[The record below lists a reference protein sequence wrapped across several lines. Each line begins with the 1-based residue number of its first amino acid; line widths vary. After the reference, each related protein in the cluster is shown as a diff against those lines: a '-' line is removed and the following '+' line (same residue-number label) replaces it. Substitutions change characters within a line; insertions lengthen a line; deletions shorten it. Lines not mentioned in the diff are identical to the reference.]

1 MLKVLITGSHGQVGS
16 LLIQQLEGKA
26 EVLAVDRDQLDITDE
41 SAVFDSV
48 MSFMPDVI
56 INAAAHTAVDRA
68 EEEVELSYKINRDGP
83 MFLAKAAEKFGAA
96 ILHISTDYVFS
107 GDKDGSYN
115 EDDLTDPQGIYG
127 KSKLAGEFAVVE
139 ACPRHIVLRT
149 AWVFGETGNNFVKT
163 MIRLGRDRD
172 QLGIVGDQYG
182 GPTYAGDIA
191 AALIAIAEKYKA
203 GDDIAWGTYHFSG
216 LPSVSWFEF
225 ASYIFDQAHKQG
237 VLAKVPELKSITT
250 ADYPTPAK
258 RPANSRLSMRKIEDK
273 FGISAC
279 DWKAALQNIRPY
291 GQ

>member
-1 MLKVLITGSHGQVGS
+1 MLKVLVTGSHGQVGS
-16 LLIQQLEGKA
+16 LLVQQLEGKA
-26 EVLAVDRDQLDITDE
+26 EFFAVDRDHLDITNE
-41 SAVFDSV
+41 QAVLDSV
-48 MSFMPDVI
+48 ESFQPDVI

-68 EEEVELSYKINRDGP
+68 EDEVELSYKINRDGP
-83 MFLAKAAEKFGAA
+83 MYLAKAAENSGAA

-107 GDKDGSYN
+107 GDKEGCYSE
-115 EDDLTDPQGIYG
+115 EDVTDPHGIYG
-127 KSKLAGEFAVVE
+127 KSKLAGEIAVAE
-139 ACPRHIVLRT
+139 ACPRHIILRT

-172 QLGIVGDQYG
+172 QLGIVGDQFG

-203 GDDIAWGTYHFSG
+203 GNDISWGTYHFSG

-225 ASYIFDQAHKQG
+225 ASYIFDQANKQG

-258 RPANSRLSMRKIEDK
+258 RPANSRLSMSKIEGS
-273 FGISAC
+273 FGIPAC
-279 DWKAALQNIRPY
+279 DWKAALQNIHPY
-291 GQ
+291 G

>member
-16 LLIQQLEGKA
+16 LLVQQLEGKA

-48 MSFMPDVI
+48 MSFQPDVI

-68 EEEVELSYKINRDGP
+68 EDEVELSYKINRDGP
-83 MFLAKAAEKFGAA
+83 MYLAKAAEKSGAA

-107 GDKDGSYN
+107 GGKEGCYSEGDV
-115 EDDLTDPQGIYG
+115 TDPQGVYG
-127 KSKLAGEFAVVE
+127 KSKLAGEIAVAK

-172 QLGIVGDQYG
+172 QLGIVGDQFG

-191 AALIAIAEKYKA
+191 AALIIIAEKYKA
-203 GDDIAWGTYHFSG
+203 GNDVAWGTYHFAG

-225 ASYIFDQAHKQG
+225 ARYIFDQAHKQG
-237 VLAKVPELKSITT
+237 VLANVPELKSITT

-258 RPANSRLSMRKIEDK
+258 RPANSCLSMSKIEDNL
-273 FGISAC
+273 GISAC

>member
-1 MLKVLITGSHGQVGS
+1 MLKVLVTGSHGQVGS
-16 LLIQQLEGKA
+16 SLVQQLEGKA
-26 EVLAVDRDQLDITDE
+26 EVLAVDRDQLDITNE
-41 SAVFDSV
+41 QAVLDSIL
-48 MSFMPDVI
+48 SFQPDVI

-68 EEEVELSYKINRDGP
+68 EDEVELSYKINRDGP
-83 MFLAKAAEKFGAA
+83 MYLAKAAEKSGAV

-107 GDKDGSYN
+107 GDKDGSYS
-115 EDDLTDPQGIYG
+115 EKDATDPQGVYG
-127 KSKLAGEFAVVE
+127 QSKLAGELAVAK

-172 QLGIVGDQYG
+172 QLGIVGDQFG

-203 GDDIAWGTYHFSG
+203 GNDIAWGTYHFAG

-225 ASYIFDQAHKQG
+225 ASYIFEQAHEQG
-237 VLAKVPELKSITT
+237 VLTKVPELKSITT

-258 RPANSRLSMRKIEDK
+258 RPANSRLSMSKIADNL
-273 FGISAC
+273 GIAAC